1 MKKKLQKSFDIGRNK
16 NSLKKKIIAIV
27 PARSGSKGI
36 RDKNL
41 KKISKFS
48 LLNWTIK
55 AALKSK
61 RIKDVYVSTDSKEY
75 AEKSIGYGAK
85 VPFLRPKNIS
95 KDNSIDLELFI
106 HAVNEIIKID
116 KKIKYVVHLRPTTP
130 FRDPKILDRAI
141 QAFEKNKNF
150 HSLRSVQ
157 EMSESAIK
165 SVVLIKKNQI
175 VPIKKKKNNL
185 DYYNKPRQIFEKT
198 YIYNGYID
206 VYKID
211 FIRKKK
217 LLLGKKVFA
226 FKTPNTLEIDSINDL
241 QMCRMLIN
249 YDKNL
254 KNIKRKI
261 FKK

>member
-1 MKKKLQKSFDIGRNK
+1 M
-16 NSLKKKIIAIV
+16 NSNPKVVALI
-27 PARSGSKGI
+27 PARSGSKRIPNKNIKLLSGHPLI
-36 RDKNL
+36 AYSIVSALESKVFDK
-41 KKISKFS
+41 
-48 LLNWTIK
+48 
-55 AALKSK
+55 
-61 RIKDVYVSTDSKEY
+61 VVVSTDSEDIAKISEY
-75 AEKSIGYGAK
+75 YGAE

-175 VPIKKKKNNL
+175 VHIKKKK
-185 DYYNKPRQIFEKT
+185 K
-198 YIYNGYID
+198 
-206 VYKID
+206 
-211 FIRKKK
+211 
-217 LLLGKKVFA
+217 
-226 FKTPNTLEIDSINDL
+226 
-241 QMCRMLIN
+241 
-249 YDKNL
+249 
-254 KNIKRKI
+254 
-261 FKK
+261 